1 MSSQPNENKPIQRRS
16 KVFLTVRGIIRSG
29 SKNMPKGTRVTWKGL
44 IIGFFWLVVLV
55 VWILGDEL
63 PNWGFVFIV
72 ALILAMG
79 SLFLIKKVR

>member
-1 MSSQPNENKPIQRRS
+1 
-16 KVFLTVRGIIRSG
+16 
-29 SKNMPKGTRVTWKGL
+29 MPKGTQVTWKGL

-63 PNWGFVFIV
+63 PNWGFVFMV
-72 ALILAMG
+72 ALILAIG